1 MWWHKLRK
9 IDRCR
14 IFVDSN
20 MPEFQVLG
28 FHLSGYELHELP
40 ASARS
45 VVEEAWRNELTM
57 HAGPLSL
64 VPRHKDFPI

>member
-1 MWWHKLRK
+1 
-9 IDRCR
+9 
-14 IFVDSN
+14 